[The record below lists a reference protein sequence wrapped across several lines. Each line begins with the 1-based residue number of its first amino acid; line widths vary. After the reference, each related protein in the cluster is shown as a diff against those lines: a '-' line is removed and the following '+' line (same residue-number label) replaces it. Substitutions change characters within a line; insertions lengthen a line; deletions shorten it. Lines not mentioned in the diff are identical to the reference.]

1 MAATDIERRWYASGD
16 EIAALLSS
24 LNAFLSGELPEDRVQ
39 RINIEYSALPWR
51 LRLRSQ
57 IRIDWHRWDYHQC
70 RWKGLDDRLPR
81 FGVDDLA
88 EKHPVT
94 LGAEVYAVLPF
105 RNGHGHGPD
114 IRVTMVRT
122 LPVQVKDIERSDL
135 AAHCSH
141 IQVLRPY
148 NLHTVFA
155 FSLGRSGRKEHIE
168 RHSAACLLVPN
179 LTCWKP
185 GGTSTV
191 NLPMGAK
198 PQFAASH

>member
-105 RNGHGHGPD
+105 QERSRSWSRHTRNHGPD
-114 IRVTMVRT
+114 S
-122 LPVQVKDIERSDL
+122 PVQVKDIERSDL

-148 NLHTVFA
+148 NLT
-155 FSLGRSGRKEHIE
+155 RSSR
-168 RHSAACLLVPN
+168 SPSVALD
-179 LTCWKP
+179 
-185 GGTSTV
+185 
-191 NLPMGAK
+191 AK
-198 PQFAASH
+198 KH